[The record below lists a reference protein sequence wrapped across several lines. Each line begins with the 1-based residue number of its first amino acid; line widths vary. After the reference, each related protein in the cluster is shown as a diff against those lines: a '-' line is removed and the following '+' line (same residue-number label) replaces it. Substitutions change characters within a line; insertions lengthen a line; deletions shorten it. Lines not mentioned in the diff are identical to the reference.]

1 VVEATVDV
9 RAQVERARER
19 LAGDVQALAYQANLP
34 RRVRE
39 RMDARIAAGRRR
51 LSPQRRRALLREAVQ
66 DVRGHRRSEG
76 ARKLAVA
83 ARGPALVA
91 AAIAG
96 LGVIVARGSRRGAAR
111 PAAAETG
118 HLHAGEV
125 VGLLSRPA
133 VGAIM
138 HHRQAKKSGKSPGLK
153 QFLAYTAIGAATS
166 LATKWANDRIDRT
179 APPAR

>member
-1 VVEATVDV
+1 VAQAPGDV

-34 RRVRE
+34 RRLRE
-39 RMDARIAAGRRR
+39 EVDAQVAVARRK
-51 LSPQRRRALLREAVQ
+51 LSPWRKRALLREAVS
-66 DVRGHRRSEG
+66 DIRSHRRSQG
-76 ARKLAVA
+76 VHKLAVA

-91 AAIAG
+91 ATIAG
-96 LGVIVARGSRRGAAR
+96 VGLLAGRHRSGGTGAA
-111 PAAAETG
+111 AAAGQLRT
-118 HLHAGEV
+118 GEV

-133 VGAIM
+133 LGAIM
-138 HHRQAKKSGKSPGLK
+138 HHRQAKKSGRSPGAK

>member
-1 VVEATVDV
+1 VAQAPGDV

-34 RRVRE
+34 RRLRE
-39 RMDARIAAGRRR
+39 EVDAQVAVARRK
-51 LSPQRRRALLREAVQ
+51 LSPRRKRALLREAVS
-66 DVRGHRRSEG
+66 DIRGHRRSQG
-76 ARKLAVA
+76 LRKLAVA

-91 AAIAG
+91 TAIAG
-96 LGVIVARGSRRGAAR
+96 AGVLASRHRSSGDTGGAAGGS
-111 PAAAETG
+111 P
-118 HLHAGEV
+118 LHAGEV

-133 VGAIM
+133 FGAIM
-138 HHRQAKKSGKSPGLK
+138 HHRQAKKSGRSPGAK